1 MENFM
6 QKRILN
12 NGIEIPPI
20 MLGTSISDRQSLSL
34 FGKQTS
40 DKQLFNQ
47 MTDGLIY
54 AVKNG
59 ITGIDT
65 GRDYN
70 NETILGDI
78 FKDLFRNHIIN
89 RESLFITTKVG
100 NGQQRLCDME
110 KELEISLK
118 SLKLDYLDLW
128 MLHWPL
134 PDFYIDNWKQ
144 LCKIYKS
151 GKVKAIGIANV
162 RERHLLEMENADVEF
177 MPQIVQVEYHPFRT
191 IETFKKM
198 CGERNIQVEA
208 YTANCAMLPFV
219 RENNLLNE
227 LAQKYDKSL
236 TQIIMRWHV
245 QQGVIP
251 IFSSNNPKHISE
263 NIDVFDFD
271 ISDDDMKQIFD
282 LNIDYKYHP
291 ESVNCPG
298 Y

>member
-1 MENFM
+1 M

>member
-1 MENFM
+1 M

-12 NGIEIPPI
+12 NGIEIPSI
-20 MLGTSISDRQSLSL
+20 MLGTSICDRQSLSR
-34 FGKQTS
+34 FGNHVS
-40 DKQLFNQ
+40 DKLLFKQ

-54 AVKNG
+54 AVRNG
-59 ITGIDT
+59 VTGIDT

-70 NETILGDI
+70 NEPILGKI
-78 FKDLFRNHIIN
+78 FNDLFKNHIVK
-89 RESLFITTKVG
+89 REELFITTKVG
-100 NGQQRLCDME
+100 NGQQRFCDME
-110 KELEISLK
+110 KELDISLK

-144 LCKIYKS
+144 FCKIYKS

-162 RERHLLEMENADVEF
+162 RERHLLELEQADVEV
-177 MPQIVQVEYHPFRT
+177 MPQIIQVECHPFRT
-191 IETFKKM
+191 VEGLRKLCNEK
-198 CGERNIQVEA
+198 NIQLEA

-219 RENNLLNE
+219 RENVVLNE
-227 LAQKYDKSL
+227 LAKKYRKSL
-236 TQIIMRWHV
+236 TQIIMRWHL

-251 IFSSNNPKHISE
+251 IFSSNNPNHISE
-263 NIDVFDFD
+263 NIDVFDFELTE
-271 ISDDDMKQIFD
+271 DDVKRIFD

>member
-1 MENFM
+1 M

-12 NGIEIPPI
+12 NGIEIPSII
-20 MLGTSISDRQSLSL
+20 MGTAICDQQARSRFEMHISDKKL
-34 FGKQTS
+34 FTNMS
-40 DKQLFNQ
+40 N
-47 MTDGLIY
+47 GLVY

-70 NETILGDI
+70 NQPILGNI
-78 FKDLFRNHIIN
+78 FKDLFRNHIVN
-89 RESLFITTKVG
+89 REELFITTKVG

-110 KELEISLK
+110 KELDISLK

-162 RERHLLEMENADVEF
+162 RERHLLELEQADVEV
-177 MPQIVQVEYHPFRT
+177 MPQIIQVECHPFRT
-191 IETFKKM
+191 VDGLRKLCTDK
-198 CGERNIQVEA
+198 NIQVEA

-219 RENNLLNE
+219 RENQLLNE
-227 LAQKYDKSL
+227 LAHKYGNSL

-245 QQGVIP
+245 QLGVVP

-263 NIDVFDFD
+263 NIDVFDFV
-271 ISDDDMKQIFD
+271 ISEDDMKHIYD

>member
-1 MENFM
+1 M
-6 QKRILN
+6 QKIILN
-12 NGIEIPPI
+12 NGLEIPSI
-20 MLGTSISDRQSLSL
+20 MLGTSICDRQCFSK
-34 FGKQTS
+34 FGKCVS
-40 DKQLFNQ
+40 DKTLFKQ
-47 MTDGLIY
+47 MTDGLVY

-70 NETILGDI
+70 NEPLLGKI
-78 FKDLFRNHIIN
+78 FNDLFRNKIVK
-89 RESLFITTKVG
+89 RENLFITTKVG
-100 NGQQRLCDME
+100 NGQQLFGNME
-110 KELEISLK
+110 KEIDISLNNMH
-118 SLKLDYLDLW
+118 LDYIDLW

-134 PDFYIDNWKQ
+134 PNYYIENWKQ

-151 GKVKAIGIANV
+151 GKVKAIGMANV
-162 RERHLLEMENADVEF
+162 RERHLLELEQAGVEF

-191 IETFKKM
+191 ISNFREMCKKL
-198 CGERNIQVEA
+198 NIQIEA

-219 RENNLLNE
+219 KDNNVLKKC
-227 LAQKYDKSL
+227 AKKYGKSI

-251 IFSSNNPKHISE
+251 IFSSNNHAHIKE
-263 NIDVFDFD
+263 NIDVFDFSLTD
-271 ISDDDMKQIFD
+271 EDMKLIFG
-282 LNIDYKYHP
+282 LNMDYKYHP

>member
-1 MENFM
+1 M

-12 NGIEIPPI
+12 NGIEIPSI

-34 FGKQTS
+34 FDKYIS
-40 DKQLFNQ
+40 DKQLFKQ
-47 MTDGLIY
+47 MTDGLVY

-59 ITGIDT
+59 VTGIDT

-70 NETILGDI
+70 NEPILGKI
-78 FKDLFRNHIIN
+78 FNDLFRNHIVK
-89 RESLFITTKVG
+89 REELFITTKVG
-100 NGQQRLCDME
+100 NGQQRFCDME
-110 KELEISLK
+110 KELDISLK
-118 SLKLDYLDLW
+118 SLKFDYLDLW

-162 RERHLLEMENADVEF
+162 RERHLLEIENAAVEF

-191 IETFKKM
+191 IETFRKM
-198 CGERNIQVEA
+198 CEKRNIQVEA

-219 RENNLLNE
+219 RENKLLNE

-251 IFSSNNPKHISE
+251 IFSSNNPNHISE

-271 ISDDDMKQIFD
+271 ISDDDMKHIFD

>member
-1 MENFM
+1 M

-12 NGIEIPPI
+12 NGIEIPSI
-20 MLGTSISDRQSLSL
+20 MLGTSICDRQSLSR
-34 FGKQTS
+34 FGNHVS
-40 DKQLFNQ
+40 DKLLFKQ
-47 MTDGLIY
+47 MTDGVIY
-54 AVKNG
+54 AVRNG
-59 ITGIDT
+59 VTGIDT

-70 NETILGDI
+70 NEPILGKI
-78 FKDLFRNHIIN
+78 FNDLFKNHIVK
-89 RESLFITTKVG
+89 REELFITTKVG
-100 NGQQRLCDME
+100 NGQQRFCDME

-118 SLKLDYLDLW
+118 SMKLEYLDLW

-162 RERHLLEMENADVEF
+162 RERHLLEIENASVEF

-191 IETFKKM
+191 IETFRKM
-198 CGERNIQVEA
+198 CEKRNIQVEA

-219 RENNLLNE
+219 RENKLLNE

-271 ISDDDMKQIFD
+271 ISDDDMKHIFN